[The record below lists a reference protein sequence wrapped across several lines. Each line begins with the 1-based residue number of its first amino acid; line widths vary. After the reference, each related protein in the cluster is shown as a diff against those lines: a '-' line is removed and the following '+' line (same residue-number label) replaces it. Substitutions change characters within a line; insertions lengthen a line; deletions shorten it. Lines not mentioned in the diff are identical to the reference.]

1 MSTDTG
7 LKKHCLSD
15 HLLEVARTC
24 ENRKVDCDL
33 LLKLLGPRGPAILVL
48 ILSAPFLMPIA
59 LPGISTLFG
68 SLICFLGIVIAFG
81 SSIRLPET
89 IAKRTFPGA
98 MLSKALFLAIRLIK
112 RVEPVLKSRIEFLF
126 LSKVIKIIIGL
137 VVVTGGLVVVLPLPP
152 GANFISS
159 LVCMIVAL
167 GWAAKDGVLLL
178 SGIALFFGKIA
189 LYFFFFLLGADWLQ
203 SYF

>member
-1 MSTDTG
+1 M
-7 LKKHCLSD
+7 
-15 HLLEVARTC
+15 ARTC

>member
-1 MSTDTG
+1 MSTDAG
-7 LKKHCLSD
+7 LKQTCLSD

-24 ENRKVDCDL
+24 ENRAVDCDL

-59 LPGISTLFG
+59 LPGVSTLFG
-68 SLICFLGIVIAFG
+68 SLICFLGIVIALG
-81 SSIRLPET
+81 SSIRLPKM
-89 IAKRTFPGA
+89 IAKRTLPGA
-98 MLSKALFLAIRLIK
+98 MLSKALLLAIRFIK
-112 RVEPVLKSRIEFLF
+112 SVEPVLKSRIELLF
-126 LSKVIKIIIGL
+126 LSRLIKIIIGL
-137 VVVTGGLVVVLPLPP
+137 IVVTGGLVVVLPLPP

-159 LVCMIVAL
+159 LVCMVVAL
-167 GWAAKDGVLLL
+167 GWAVRDGVLLL

-189 LYFFFFLLGADWLQ
+189 LYFFFLLVGADWLR